1 MSLYCLASIRPRLG
15 EEVWV
20 APNAVII
27 GDVHLADR
35 ANIWFNAVLRGDND
49 PIRIGRE
56 TNIQDACV
64 LHTDAGFPL
73 DVGDRVT
80 VGHQVVLHSCAV
92 GEGSLIGMGAVILN
106 RATIGRHS
114 IVGAHSL
121 IPEGKTFPDR
131 VLIVGTPGRVVRDI
145 TDAEVARLEES
156 ARHYVENAWRF
167 RQELENIPH
176 P

>member
-156 ARHYVENAWRF
+156 ARHYVENARRF
-167 RQELENIPH
+167 RRELENIPH